1 MTKKGKDRQCDCSTD
16 FSTSSDE
23 PSIDQGT
30 FQRRSWVNPHASV
43 RSCPAPMAFKMVAK
57 FDVAGAA
64 LNEEF
69 FKDNVVNFIEFSN
82 DRIPML
88 IINQQMVL
96 IWIKRYEV

>member
-1 MTKKGKDRQCDCSTD
+1 
-16 FSTSSDE
+16 
-23 PSIDQGT
+23 
-30 FQRRSWVNPHASV
+30 
-43 RSCPAPMAFKMVAK
+43 MAFKMVAK